1 MWKDCETNEGES
13 PSPIKNLLMKVYL
26 MQFIASKTQAALDGG
41 LSVILCVGETLEV
54 NEFPFGGD
62 GGYRLRKCSNEKA
75 TRLSMSSQLN

>member
-1 MWKDCETNEGES
+1 MGKGCGTNEGES
-13 PSPIKNLLMKVYL
+13 PSPKKHMLMEIHL

-54 NEFPFGGD
+54 NEFPFGGN

-75 TRLSMSSQLN
+75 TRPSMSSQLN